1 MKTHPRFA
9 LPHLALLLSALA
21 LPAAC
26 PPASAASA
34 TAATTSSTTTST
46 APATTAAVLQNAR
59 VKIAF
64 DLQTG
69 LYTIS
74 DARDGRVCI
83 ADAFAQVGSIKTTDP
98 LSRSHTL
105 ATAADGASSLTI
117 SCTDPQKGTLLLKFS
132 LQKDT
137 PHIILTAGYANRT
150 DAPVIIKTITPL
162 SGGTLFRGKNI
173 SENLS
178 VLDGNGGAEA
188 TFVRHTPSAYS
199 RNNMLIHFGSSED
212 FHSLVMGGISY
223 NEFNKYAEITPTP
236 ATTATTTTTTT
247 TATIRLFATDAVGK
261 RVDAGTIYFP
271 ERDSFF
277 LDCITRDPFLS
288 LETYGKVLAETQNI
302 RLNHYYFP
310 SICLWYAMKKQYG
323 GTLGANDSVGAVE
336 EMRRVRDSGW
346 LKYTKIAVR
355 LVPDCYDENNENG
368 WWDDAHWQ
376 MHGGGKIQ
384 IRDGDGLKNAHYRPP
399 YETTK
404 KWAQAVTELGGIPL
418 TYFQTSVR
426 SEDYVKKFPQ
436 HMLFNDPYRPI
447 GKVRRWD
454 WKKINP
460 DDPIGRTPQ
469 RAPVWDWDRLNREF
483 ASYDFTDAGFTE
495 HLRSVYKNLKDGG
508 VRGLMYDYPSTGW
521 AFFGGMDD
529 KYATTGSA
537 YRRIFQI
544 AKDGL
549 GDDSYIHERNLWIG
563 SDITLGI
570 VASQRIWGDTDIVTP
585 EMISR
590 GGLRWYKNRRAV
602 AYDMDAKNLL
612 KSRPSNDDGLRK
624 MLTMNY
630 VCASR
635 LLLANSFSALKPH
648 HIKTL
653 SRLFPYHS
661 TPLAA
666 RPVDMLSR
674 RHPAI
679 YAFRINDDWQQVI
692 FYNQDDKNP
701 VELSTGLSD
710 KSVRGGLE
718 FSADK
723 EYYVHDFWNNR
734 FVGKFSGNSR
744 LVQTLRAG
752 EARVLS
758 VRAVKQ
764 EPQVLATDRHLLQG
778 YIELS
783 DIKWN
788 ASAKEL
794 KGVADLVLGEPIKI
808 TLACNGKKVIR
819 ASAPHTTATLT
830 QNGDLAELTLHSDAA
845 KAAKWTVVFE

>member
-1 MKTHPRFA
+1 MKTLSR
-9 LPHLALLLSALA
+9 LVLLLLTLA

-26 PPASAASA
+26 PTAASA
-34 TAATTSSTTTST
+34 KENAA
-46 APATTAAVLQNAR
+46 AILQNER

-69 LYTIS
+69 FYSIS
-74 DARDGRVCI
+74 DVRDGRVCI
-83 ADAFAQVGSIKTTDP
+83 DGAFAQVGSIKTTDA
-98 LSRSHTL
+98 LTRSYTL
-105 ATAADGASSLTI
+105 ATANTATTDGASSLTI
-117 SCTDPQKGTLLLKFS
+117 ACTDPQKGTLLLKFS
-132 LQKDT
+132 VKKDT
-137 PHIILTAGYANRT
+137 PYIILSAGFENRT
-150 DAPVIIKTITPL
+150 NAPVIIKTITPL

-178 VLDGNGGAEA
+178 VLDGNGGAEQ
-188 TFVRHTPSAYS
+188 TFVRHSPAAVC
-199 RNNMLIHFGSSED
+199 RNNMLVHFGSGED
-212 FHSLVMGGISY
+212 FISLVLGGVSY
-223 NEFNKYAEITPTP
+223 NEFNKYAEITPTGGIEKIAKTKHRAASIK
-236 ATTATTTTTTT
+236 ATTA
-247 TATIRLFATDAVGK
+247 AIKLFATDTVGK

-277 LDCITRDPFLS
+277 LDCVTRDPFLS

-310 SICLWYAMKKQYG
+310 SICLWYAMKREYG
-323 GTLGANDSVGAVE
+323 GAVGANDSVGAVN

-346 LKYTKIAVR
+346 LKYTKMAIR
-355 LVPDCYDENNENG
+355 LVPDCYDESNENG

-376 MHGGGKIQ
+376 IHGGGKGQ
-384 IRDGDGLKNAHYRPP
+384 SHDGLKSAHYRPP

-418 TYFQTSVR
+418 TYFQTAVR
-426 SEDYVKKFPQ
+426 SKDYVEKFPQ
-436 HMLFNDPYRPI
+436 HMLFNESYHYV
-447 GKVRRWD
+447 GKIRRWD
-454 WKKINP
+454 WKKLNP
-460 DDPIGRTPQ
+460 DDPTAHTPL
-469 RAPVWDWDRLNREF
+469 RSAVSDWDHRNKGNT
-483 ASYDFTDAGFTE
+483 SYDFTDAGFTE

-521 AFFGGMDD
+521 ALFGGMED
-529 KYATTGSA
+529 KYATAASA

-563 SDITLGI
+563 SDIALGI
-570 VASQRIWGDTDIVTP
+570 VASQRIWDDTDIVTP

-590 GGLRWYKNRRAV
+590 GGLRWYKNRSSI

-612 KSRPSNDDGLRK
+612 KSRPANDDGLRK

-674 RHPAI
+674 RHPTI
-679 YAFRINDDWQQVI
+679 YAFRINDGWQQVV
-692 FYNQDDKNP
+692 FYNQDDKKSA
-701 VELSTGLSD
+701 EISAGFSD
-710 KSVRGGLE
+710 KSIRGGLE

-734 FVGKFSGNSR
+734 FVGKFSGSGR
-744 LVQTLRAG
+744 LTQTLRAG

-758 VRAVKQ
+758 VRAVRQ
-764 EPQVLATDRHLLQG
+764 EPQVLGTDRHLLQG
-778 YIELS
+778 YIELAE
-783 DIKWN
+783 IKWDAAAKKLQGN
-788 ASAKEL
+788 ANL
-794 KGVADLVLGEPIKI
+794 VAGEPMKI
-808 TLACNGKKVIR
+808 TLACNGKKAV
-819 ASAPHTTATLT
+819 TAKAVGAEATVT
-830 QNGDLAELTLHSDAA
+830 QNGDIAELTLRSETGET
-845 KAAKWTVVFE
+845 AKWEVSF